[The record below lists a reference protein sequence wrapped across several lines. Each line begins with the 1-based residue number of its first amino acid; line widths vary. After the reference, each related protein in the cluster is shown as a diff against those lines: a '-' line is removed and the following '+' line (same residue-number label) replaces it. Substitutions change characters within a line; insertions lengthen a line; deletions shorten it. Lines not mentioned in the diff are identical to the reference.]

1 MERATLAANH
11 DLMDLL
17 EREGPFDMV
26 YERYSLWSFA
36 GMEYARDMGISGL
49 LEVNSP
55 LIEEQV
61 QHRGLSDRACAE
73 RVARRAFG
81 AAGVLIAV
89 SREIA
94 AYLERFPIVG
104 ARVHVV
110 PNAVDPSRFP
120 DNIKPSCPSDMF
132 TIGFVGTLKPW
143 HGLPLLIE
151 AYSLL
156 HRSNQDTRLLIVGDG
171 PGLPDLVE
179 DLSAR
184 GLSET
189 VHLTG
194 SVDPDEVPGLLASMD
209 AAVAPYPDYPD
220 FYFSPLKIYE
230 YMAAGLPVVASRIGQ
245 VAELIQDGTNGLLYQ
260 PGDAVALS
268 AALNRLR
275 CEPMLRSSLGRAA
288 RETVLHD
295 HTWEAVAKR
304 ILHLGGIEPVKVS

>member
-1 MERATLAANH
+1 M
-11 DLMDLL
+11 
-17 EREGPFDMV
+17 
-26 YERYSLWSFA
+26 
-36 GMEYARDMGISGL
+36 
-49 LEVNSP
+49 
-55 LIEEQV
+55 
-61 QHRGLSDRACAE
+61 
-73 RVARRAFG
+73 
-81 AAGVLIAV
+81 
-89 SREIA
+89 
-94 AYLERFPIVG
+94 
-104 ARVHVV
+104 HVV